1 MKKQHITCEIE
12 NKVAILQ
19 IDNPPAN
26 VLSSQVINEL
36 SNTLDSLTE
45 RDDTKVI
52 IITGKGKFFCA
63 GADIKE
69 IAKINSAKEAKEFS
83 HLGQGLIKKMLNLQ
97 KPIIAA
103 INNVCLGG
111 GLELAMA
118 CHIRIATDN
127 ARLGLPEIALG
138 IIPGFGGTQ
147 LLPRLVGR
155 GKAIEMILTGEKVLA
170 KDMKEIG
177 LINHLV
183 PADELIKEAKEL
195 AMKIAEKGFIAVS
208 SALKAIMFASSNLPE
223 ARDGYVRNFDKDL
236 ELETSLFDKIFE
248 TEDWREGVSAFLEKR
263 QPKFKD
269 K

>member
-1 MKKQHITCEIE
+1 MKEQYITCDVE
-12 NKVAILQ
+12 NKIAILQ

-26 VLSSQVINEL
+26 ALSTQVINEL

-52 IITGKGKFFCA
+52 VITGKGKFFCA

-83 HLGQGLIKKMLNLQ
+83 HLGQELVKKMLNLQ

-138 IIPGFGGTQ
+138 NIPGFGGTQ
-147 LLPRLVGR
+147 LLPRLVGI
-155 GKAIEMILTGEKVLA
+155 GKSIEMILTGEPVLA
-170 KDMKEIG
+170 KDIRELGLVNHVVPEARLISETKEI
-177 LINHLV
+177 
-183 PADELIKEAKEL
+183 AR
-195 AMKIAEKGFIAVS
+195 KIAEKGLIAVS
-208 SALKAIMFASSNLPE
+208 SALKAITNEYAGS
-223 ARDGYVRNFDKDL
+223 FDRGL

>member
-12 NKVAILQ
+12 NKIAILQ

-26 VLSSQVINEL
+26 ALSTQVINEL

-52 IITGKGKFFCA
+52 VITGKGKFFCA

-138 IIPGFGGTQ
+138 NIPGFGGTQ
-147 LLPRLVGR
+147 LLPRLVGI
-155 GKAIEMILTGEKVLA
+155 GKSIEMILTGEPVLA
-170 KDMKEIG
+170 KDIRELG
-177 LINHLV
+177 LVNHVV
-183 PADELIKEAKEL
+183 PEARLISETKKIAR
-195 AMKIAEKGFIAVS
+195 KIAEKGLIAVS
-208 SALKAIMFASSNLPE
+208 SALKAITNEYAGS
-223 ARDGYVRNFDKDL
+223 FDRGL

>member
-1 MKKQHITCEIE
+1 MKKQHITCDVE
-12 NKVAILQ
+12 NKIAILQ

-26 VLSSQVINEL
+26 ALSTQVINEL

-52 IITGKGKFFCA
+52 VITGKGKFFCA

-147 LLPRLVGR
+147 LLPRLVGI
-155 GKAIEMILTGEKVLA
+155 GKSIEMILTGEPVLA
-170 KDMKEIG
+170 KDIRELGLVNHVVPEARLISETKEI
-177 LINHLV
+177 
-183 PADELIKEAKEL
+183 AR
-195 AMKIAEKGFIAVS
+195 KIAEKGLIAVS
-208 SALKAIMFASSNLPE
+208 SALKAITNEYAGS
-223 ARDGYVRNFDKDL
+223 FDRGL